1 MKPLMFSSF
10 YMEPGKSSD
19 TSDYKGEKHRLTW
32 RFSPSE
38 VPVGTTSE
46 VGTFCQHTRHTAQK
60 AHILPPASPAK
71 RSLDLKHSQKFVAC
85 LGQLII
91 KSNSKRA
98 SEAAQTG
105 SDEVPTKFRR
115 SSDEV
120 PTGTSDSISA
130 TVYAFAARSAL
141 PVDQREGHSCGARQ
155 KSVQPEH
162 WQPAGWLALVHCSHR
177 QPTGCPSAATAP
189 PVRRT
194 GGVSRHSEA
203 RASTC
208 GGASSTVH
216 PARRNEGAPR
226 FSHPVRDCGPVGQ
239 IRPWAIAWL
248 PWGSRHRASQPSTRS
263 PPSAARSPPVAR
275 RRAHGPDRPVLHP

>member
-130 TVYAFAARSAL
+130 TVYAFAARSASEVCAARAL
-141 PVDQREGHSCGARQ
+141 AARRVAGFGALLTPAATRV
-155 KSVQPEH
+155 SV
-162 WQPAGWLALVHCSHR
+162 GSHR
-177 QPTGCPSAATAP
+177 AT
-189 PVRRT
+189 
-194 GGVSRHSEA
+194 
-203 RASTC
+203 
-208 GGASSTVH
+208 SSPH
-216 PARRNEGAPR
+216 
-226 FSHPVRDCGPVGQ
+226 
-239 IRPWAIAWL
+239 
-248 PWGSRHRASQPSTRS
+248 
-263 PPSAARSPPVAR
+263 R
-275 RRAHGPDRPVLHP
+275 RREPP